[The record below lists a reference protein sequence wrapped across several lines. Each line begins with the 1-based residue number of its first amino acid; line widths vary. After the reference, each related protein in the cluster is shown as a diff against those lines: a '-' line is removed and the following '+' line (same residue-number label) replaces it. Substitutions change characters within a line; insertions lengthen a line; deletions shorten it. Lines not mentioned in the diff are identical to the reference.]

1 MMKIYNKKGLAWGI
15 FWTVL
20 GVLRL
25 ALLVVHPEVQTAQF
39 AKGLVLGIFM
49 LILGVTMFMRAFS
62 KQATRE
68 DRIEERD
75 ERNALV
81 KLKAQARTSSVMF
94 WTILVFM
101 AAGLIGY
108 LMTENMAY
116 AFVFTV
122 PAVMLI
128 VYFASSIVA
137 SIYYERRE

>member
-1 MMKIYNKKGLAWGI
+1 MRIYNKKGFVWGI
-15 FWTVL
+15 FWTIL
-20 GVLRL
+20 GVARL
-25 ALLVVHPEVQTAQF
+25 ALLVIVPEDSTAQLV
-39 AKGLVLGIFM
+39 KGLVLGIFM
-49 LILGVTMFMRAFS
+49 LIFGMSMMLRAFS
-62 KQATRE
+62 KEATRE

-81 KLKAQARTSSVMF
+81 KLKAQARTSTVMF
-94 WTILVFM
+94 WTIIVFM

-108 LMTENMAY
+108 MTTENMAY

-128 VYFASSIVA
+128 VYFAASFIA